1 MNSSSP
7 LPHRGQ
13 GGPDATQQES
23 RSAARTGSADKLY
36 LVNSVC
42 FCFIFTSAF
51 HRERQALKC
60 PWRHLGLGPKH
71 TRGQPEYILNLS
83 FLLLFLYGPRCRTE
97 LLPSLTCLKGNLSH
111 TQIRTG
117 TLTLCLIVS
126 YPFWRFR
133 WGSCLLLHC
142 KTQGFCCEWSNC
154 LEL

>member
-51 HRERQALKC
+51 HVEQ
-60 PWRHLGLGPKH
+60 WRGKHSNDPEGIWDWDPNTLG
-71 TRGQPEYILNLS
+71 
-83 FLLLFLYGPRCRTE
+83 
-97 LLPSLTCLKGNLSH
+97 
-111 TQIRTG
+111 
-117 TLTLCLIVS
+117 VS
-126 YPFWRFR
+126 RSIF
-133 WGSCLLLHC
+133 
-142 KTQGFCCEWSNC
+142 
-154 LEL
+154 